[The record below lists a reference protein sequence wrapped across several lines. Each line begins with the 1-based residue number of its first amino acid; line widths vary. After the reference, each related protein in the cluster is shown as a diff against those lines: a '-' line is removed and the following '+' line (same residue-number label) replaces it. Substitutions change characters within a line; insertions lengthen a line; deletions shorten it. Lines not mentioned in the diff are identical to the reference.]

1 MLIYESNLVNFP
13 KRQHIKGK
21 KKKKWGFGIG
31 TYMFFRYMKIRGRS
45 KWL

>member
-21 KKKKWGFGIG
+21 KKKKVRIWD
-31 TYMFFRYMKIRGRS
+31 RYIHVFQIHENKREI
-45 KWL
+45 